1 MSATLLLDAL
11 ATHTDR
17 PALADATQHLN
28 AAEVL
33 HAVHHLAGRFAACQ
47 VIAVL
52 ADNSVDWVLADLA
65 ALSMGAVHLP
75 LPTFFSPVQ
84 MAHALTQTNADAVY
98 TDQPERI
105 SALNLGFSC
114 QWSQGQHSL
123 LRRQVDIP
131 QLPAGCTK
139 VSFTSGSTGTPK
151 GVCLSGQGLMATA
164 QAIQSTLKPTGLSK
178 HLAVLPLSLLLEN
191 TAGIYA
197 ALLNGSEVYLP
208 PLAQLGWRGMSGFDP
223 AALQH
228 SAVTSQTSSMILV
241 PELLKAW
248 LLYLQATR
256 QLAPQSLRF
265 VAVGGA
271 HVNPAL
277 IHQARQVGIPAY
289 EGYGLT
295 ECGSVVSLNLPGEE
309 GSGVGRVL
317 PHVQLRL
324 SQGEVH
330 LHTSAFLGYT
340 GQTSAPT
347 AKTQEFATGDLGALD
362 VQGHLHLMGRRK
374 NMLITTFGRNI
385 SPEWVESVVLAQAAI
400 MQVVVLGDARPWLS
414 AVLVPMPGM
423 TEPQIEAAM
432 AQANHQLPDYA
443 QVKRWLIST
452 PMTLINGLST
462 GNGRPRRSAIAE
474 QFARRIESLYTVPQP
489 ATFTP

>member
-1 MSATLLLDAL
+1 MSAALLLNAL
-11 ATHTDR
+11 AAHPDR
-17 PALADATQHLN
+17 PSLSDTSQQLT
-28 AAEVL
+28 AAEIVR
-33 HAVHHLAGRFAACQ
+33 AVHHLSGRFDTCH
-47 VIAVL
+47 VLAVL

-65 ALSMGAVHLP
+65 AFSMGAVHLP
-75 LPTFFSPVQ
+75 LPTFFSPAQ
-84 MAHALTQTNADAVY
+84 MAHALTQTKADAVY

-114 QWSQGQHSL
+114 QWTQGRHSL
-123 LRRQVDIP
+123 MRRQVNRP

-139 VSFTSGSTGTPK
+139 ISFTSGSTGSPK
-151 GVCLSGQGLMATA
+151 GVCLSGKGLLATA
-164 QAIQSTLKPTGLSK
+164 QALQGTLSPIGLSQ

-197 ALLNGSEVYLP
+197 ALLNGTHIQLP
-208 PLAQLGWRGMSGFDP
+208 PLAQLGWRGMAGFDP

-228 SAVTSQTSSMILV
+228 SAVASQPSSMILV

-248 LLYLQATR
+248 LLYLETTR
-256 QLAPQSLRF
+256 QRAPQSLRF

-271 HVNPAL
+271 HVDATL
-277 IHQARQVGIPAY
+277 ISRARQAGIPAY

-295 ECGSVVSLNLPGEE
+295 ECGSVVSLNLPGDE

-340 GQTSAPT
+340 SQTSAPA

-362 VQGHLHLMGRRK
+362 DQGHLHLVGRRT

-400 MQVVVLGDARPWLS
+400 MQVVVLGDAQPWLS
-414 AVLVPMPGM
+414 AILVPMPGV
-423 TEPQIEAAM
+423 TEPQIKAAM

-443 QVKRWLIST
+443 QVKRWLISA
-452 PMTLINGLST
+452 PMTLNNGLAT
-462 GNGRPRRSAIAE
+462 GNGRPRRDAIAK
-474 QFARRIESLYTVPQP
+474 QFASSIEALYATPEPTLP
-489 ATFTP
+489 AP